1 MRIKF
6 GRRIFEEIIMGI
18 NVGRRIFKELF
29 MEIKFGLQRDNCNS

>member
-18 NVGRRIFKELF
+18 NVGRRILKELF
-29 MEIKFGLQRDNCNS
+29 MEIKFGLQRDNCNI